1 MLDSKRT
8 IVLKPFVSIGMPIYN
23 EEKFLEAS
31 VASILNQD
39 YDNFELIISDNA
51 SSDKTELIC
60 LELAQKDSRIKYI
73 RNDINIGAI
82 ANFSQVFDLATGE
95 YFMFAG
101 GHDLWSLDF
110 IKNCLKTLQEFPSS
124 VLAFPSTIWI
134 NEADQPISKETP
146 FYDTRGFDVI
156 SRYLFVLWGPMNPV
170 YGLIR
175 MDALKKVRVDI
186 QMLGGDLIIL
196 IELSFLGQ
204 FAYVNDASWYRRIK
218 NGEESRK
225 QKIQRYKDTLF
236 SRFTILS
243 SILLHLKIPF
253 ELFRSIFKAKLN
265 FLDKLSVFLITLVS
279 APIKYY
285 ISTK

>member
-1 MLDSKRT
+1 MLDPKGA

-31 VASILNQD
+31 VVSILTQN

-51 SSDKTELIC
+51 SSDRTELIC
-60 LELAQKDSRIKYI
+60 RELAQKDRRIKYI

-101 GHDLWSLDF
+101 GHDLWSLNF
-110 IKNCLKTLQEFPSS
+110 IENCLKTLQEFPSS
-124 VLAFPSTIWI
+124 VLAFPSLIWI
-134 NEADQPISKETP
+134 NEEDQPINKETP

-196 IELSFLGQ
+196 TELSFLGQ

-236 SRFTILS
+236 SRFNFLS
-243 SILLHLKIPF
+243 RTMPHIRIPF
-253 ELFRSIFKAKLN
+253 ELFRSIFRAKLN
-265 FLDKLSVFLITLVS
+265 SMDKLIVFFVTLVS